1 MERKGIPV
9 SEKPEKKD
17 DKPPKP
23 QAGELHVD
31 EGWKE
36 EARREKERLAAGKE
50 REGSPAE
57 KEPEAA
63 PHAREYQ
70 LPKPSFE
77 LMVTNFAIQ
86 ALIAMGEIANP
97 VTRLQERDLEAAK
110 HAIDLLGVLEEKTR
124 GNLTVDEKRHLD
136 GTLYDLRMR
145 YVSLMQG

>member
-1 MERKGIPV
+1 M
-9 SEKPEKKD
+9 SDKPEKKND
-17 DKPPKP
+17 EKPPE
-23 QAGELHVD
+23 QEAGEKRVD

-36 EARREKERLAAGKE
+36 EARRDKERLAA
-50 REGSPAE
+50 E
-57 KEPEAA
+57 KAPQAA
-63 PHAREYQ
+63 PAGRDYQ

-97 VTRLQERDLEAAK
+97 VTRTQERDLEAAK

-124 GNLTVDEKRHLD
+124 GNLSEDEKRHLE